1 MHFHLCN
8 NKNRKARFQKQL
20 PNTDVLLIQ
29 NIQGKIDEYLIRK
42 NEENMM
48 LNNKDEKYIHVWSI
62 KMSSEKILRQSYI

>member
-1 MHFHLCN
+1 MYFHLYN

-42 NEENMM
+42 NEQKMM
-48 LNNKDEKYIHVWSI
+48 LNNKDEKYIHV
-62 KMSSEKILRQSYI
+62 